1 MKNIGN
7 VSNMVREALE
17 HNPQTRNS
25 DVSLYLV
32 ICNQINPK
40 ACRMSFSQTW
50 AHREELGL
58 PKFET
63 VSRCRRKAQELN
75 PLLRAVKEVEDERYE
90 NYKTVKDWALSE

>member
-1 MKNIGN
+1 MKNIKH

-17 HNPQTRNS
+17 NNPQTRNS

-40 ACRMSFSQTW
+40 ACEMSFRQAW
-50 AHREELGL
+50 VHRDELGL

-63 VSRCRRKAQELN
+63 VSRCRRKEQERN
-75 PLLRAVKEVEDERYE
+75 PLLRASKDVEDARYE
-90 NYKTVKDWALSE
+90 NYKTVKEYAISE